1 MGQKQRLLLSYFL
14 GHYQGT
20 CSVKE
25 EEGEREQETMESM
38 GILLLNICRAL
49 KKKADEH
56 ENLGEFR

>member
-1 MGQKQRLLLSYFL
+1 M
-14 GHYQGT
+14 
-20 CSVKE
+20 KE

-49 KKKADEH
+49 KIKADEH